1 MARYKDFS
9 YEQGL
14 MIPVNLNRQI
24 TEGTIEY
31 AINWLVDN
39 KIDLSGF
46 EKNYKNDETG
56 APAYHPSILLKIIL
70 LSYSRG
76 IIPSRNIAQACRENV
91 VFMALSAGLNPD
103 FTTIAWFVR
112 NMKDEIKNIF
122 TKIILVCADMEL
134 LGGTEFALDGCKMS
148 SNASKEYSGT
158 FSNLK
163 KKKEKIERTID
174 FLLKK
179 HEKLDM
185 EDDVKNKT
193 EGDHKKKIEKLQNKA
208 DKIERFLNETK
219 PKAKSRSGEAQS
231 NITDN
236 ESAKMKTSHG
246 VIQGYNGMALADSK
260 HQVIVYAEAFGSGQ
274 EHKLLQAM
282 IKEAAQLAEE
292 IGLGKRYFEGKKI
305 IADTGSFEE
314 SNLEFLSG
322 IKVDA
327 YIPDQQFRK
336 RDPRFQDVARHK
348 PERKGL
354 FTKEDFFYNQEDNT
368 FTCPAGNILKYSGFQ
383 KFNNTEGRK
392 YISKRSQC
400 GGCVMREKC
409 VKSEKTRY
417 RTLYVI
423 EKYFNRNYS
432 DEMKSK
438 IDTEEGRD
446 IYSRRMGII
455 EPVFGN
461 IKNKGLDKFTLR
473 TKVKVN
479 IQWMLYSIIHNIC
492 KISRY
497 GPVDAFRTG

>member
-1 MARYKDFS
+1 MANYIKFS
-9 YEQGL
+9 YDQGL
-14 MIPVNLNRQI
+14 MIPVNLNKQI

-31 AINWLVDN
+31 TINWLVDN
-39 KIDLSGF
+39 RIDLSGF

-56 APAYHPSILLKIIL
+56 APAYHPAILLKIIL
-70 LSYSRG
+70 LAYSRG
-76 IIPSRNIAQACRENV
+76 IIPSRDIAMACRENV
-91 VFMALSAGLNPD
+91 VFMALSAGLSPD

-112 NMKDEIKNIF
+112 NMKDDIKNIF
-122 TKIILVCADMEL
+122 TNILLVCSDMDL
-134 LGGTEFALDGCKMS
+134 LGGTEFGLDGCKIS

-158 FSNLK
+158 FPDLK
-163 KKKEKIERTID
+163 KKKEKIERTIE
-174 FLLKK
+174 FLIEK
-179 HEKLDM
+179 HKKLDK
-185 EDDVKNKT
+185 EDDTNDNKNDT
-193 EGDHKKKIEKLQNKA
+193 DHKKKIEKLQNKA
-208 DKIERFLNETK
+208 DKIEKFLNDNT
-219 PKAKSRSGEAQS
+219 PKEKSRRGEAQS

-274 EHKLLQAM
+274 EQKLLQPM
-282 IKEAAQLAEE
+282 MKEAALVIEE
-292 IGLGKRYFEGKKI
+292 IGLGGKYFEGKKV

-314 SNLEFLSG
+314 SNLEYLSG
-322 IKVDA
+322 IKVEA

-336 RDPRFQDVARHK
+336 RDPRFQDADRHK
-348 PERKGL
+348 PAGKGL
-354 FTKEDFFYNQEDNT
+354 FKKEDFIYNQVDNT
-368 FTCPAGNILKYSGFQ
+368 FICPAGNILKYSHYQ

-400 GGCVMREKC
+400 QNCSMRKKC
-409 VKSEKTRY
+409 VKSEKTRF

-461 IKNKGLDKFTLR
+461 IKNKGMNKFTLR
-473 TKVKVN
+473 TKAKVN
-479 IQWMLYSIIHNIC
+479 IQWMFYAIVHNIC

-497 GPVDAFRTG
+497 GPDEALQA